1 VLILLEDT
9 LGSHESE
16 ALDNLLDVT
25 IGVLLH
31 STSSS
36 ADPAAKSRE
45 LGAVWLVTRYN
56 ALLLELLLKVLASD
70 SRLDAGYHVVL
81 VNPEDPVHSAHVK
94 RYNHSLSLDWV
105 VLFHVESLG
114 YICAATVR
122 DQDDVEL
129 ICKVHNRFDV
139 LSGSRI
145 DH

>member
-1 VLILLEDT
+1 MLVLLEDT

-25 IGVLLH
+25 ISVLLH

-36 ADPAAKSRE
+36 ADPATKSRE
-45 LGAVWLVTRYN
+45 LRAVWLVTRYN

-70 SRLDAGYHVVL
+70 SRLDTGYHVVL

-94 RYNHSLSLDWV
+94 RNNHSLSLDWV
-105 VLFHVESLG
+105 VLLHVESLG
-114 YICAATVR
+114 YVCAATVW
-122 DQDDVEL
+122 DQDDVQP
-129 ICKVHNRFDV
+129 ISKFDNRFDV